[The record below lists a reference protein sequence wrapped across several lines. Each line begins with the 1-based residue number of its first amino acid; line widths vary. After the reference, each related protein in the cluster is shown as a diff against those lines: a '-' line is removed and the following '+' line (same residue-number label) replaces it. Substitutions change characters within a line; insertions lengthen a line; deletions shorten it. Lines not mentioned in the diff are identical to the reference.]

1 MFSTRCA
8 CRLLHVRFF
17 VVFAPPF
24 LPPAQGA
31 HQVEAQLTA
40 GGTEMLNTKNIL
52 IATGSEVTP
61 LLPCP
66 VDNAGGR
73 IVDSTGALMLTSVP
87 KHMVVVGAG
96 VIGLEMGSVWRRLGT
111 KVTVVEF
118 LDRIT
123 PGVGVVRYERD
134 CDCALTF

>member
-1 MFSTRCA
+1 MPDMTRSDMET
-8 CRLLHVRFF
+8 
-17 VVFAPPF
+17 VVWGGRCLIPGEG
-24 LPPAQGA
+24 LVPADL
-31 HQVEAQLTA
+31 V
-40 GGTEMLNTKNIL
+40 
-52 IATGSEVTP
+52 
-61 LLPCP
+61 C
-66 VDNAGGR
+66 AGGR